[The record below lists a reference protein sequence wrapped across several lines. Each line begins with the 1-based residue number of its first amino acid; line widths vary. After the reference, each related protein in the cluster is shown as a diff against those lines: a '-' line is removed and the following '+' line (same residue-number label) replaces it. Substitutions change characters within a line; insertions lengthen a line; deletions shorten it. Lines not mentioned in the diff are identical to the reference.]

1 MQKTRLQPLR
11 ALALAFVMALFL
23 TLFPLPSFAAEL
35 NGKGTAEAPYL
46 IATEADLI
54 AFRDKVNG
62 GESGASA
69 KLTSDI
75 ALTNLW
81 SSIIGTLDTPFTGT
95 FDGDGH
101 TISNFA
107 PQYYSPV
114 AAMFACNSGTI
125 QNLTVDTNGPNY
137 YIMGSD
143 YAAAI
148 CAVNRGTIQNCT
160 SKGYIYG
167 FNDKTFVGG
176 IAAVNF
182 GTIADCTNE
191 ASIGGSGADACGGG
205 IAGVSAEGTVTNCT
219 NTGSID
225 MADSFV
231 QVTELCSGGIVGLNY
246 KSTIDRCT
254 NRGSVSSASTLS
266 YIGGVAGL
274 NNGIVRSS
282 LNTAAV
288 SKTGLSGGIAG
299 YVFTNSDTGLT
310 AQVSGSLDTSG
321 SAVYGKNAGGSITGN
336 YYKAAAGS
344 SIGTDQIAV
353 TDEQLKSGAV
363 AYLLNG
369 NNTSNPIWGQK
380 LGTDAAPLI
389 GSPDVVYGQ
398 YQGGSLQGYTNDP
411 SQTHIHSFDES
422 GKCTVE
428 GCGYESVRLDGWTL
442 TLDGALGVTFY
453 YEIDPMYLTEG
464 QDVSVTFTM
473 DGKETTVPLDEN
485 YSYHTGSKTVYGFR
499 FYVDSDKATHNIA
512 PVLTVRKDNAAVVT
526 LSQDQ
531 TYRIY
536 DYLKTIIANESG
548 SYSEELVELAKA
560 LATYD
565 YYANEY
571 FHYSGSYNPEIKLL
585 SLNGI
590 TSDTLAPYKTLSDT
604 SDDMEYPVIYY
615 GSNLYLQESVF
626 PRYYAALADPV
637 NNPVDTDNLYMG
649 YRVAGSGELYTYV
662 KTVKSGN
669 YYTGSAAKRPASELG
684 TTYEMAFFVKEGD
697 SYRQVSQLKQLS
709 VYSYGYTVLS
719 NSAAKPTLQS
729 AMKALYLYGEA
740 AKAYFASVN

>member
-11 ALALAFVMALFL
+11 ALALALVMALFL

-35 NGKGTAEAPYL
+35 NGNGTAEAPYL

-62 GESGASA
+62 GESDISA

-75 ALTNLW
+75 TLINLW
-81 SSIIGTLDTPFTGT
+81 NPIIGTLDTPFTGT

-107 PQYYSPV
+107 PKYYADI
-114 AAMFACNSGTI
+114 AALFAYNSGTI

-148 CAVNRGTIQNCT
+148 CAVNRGTIRNCA
-160 SKGYIYG
+160 SKGYVYG

-182 GTIADCTNE
+182 GTIADCTND
-191 ASIGGSGADACGGG
+191 AFIGGGGGDACGGG
-205 IAGVSAEGTVTNCT
+205 IAGVSADGMVTNCT
-219 NTGSID
+219 NTGTIKIN
-225 MADSFV
+225 DSFV
-231 QVTELCSGGIVGLNY
+231 QSTELCSGGIVGLNY

-254 NRGSVSSASTLS
+254 NQGSVSAESALS
-266 YIGGVAGL
+266 YVGGVAGL

-282 LNTAAV
+282 LNTAAI
-288 SKTGLSGGIAG
+288 SKVGLAGGIAG
-299 YVFTNSDTGLT
+299 YVFTNPDTGLT

-321 SAVYGKNAGGSITGN
+321 STVYGKNVGGSITGN
-336 YYKAAAGS
+336 YYKAGTGS

-353 TDEQLKSGAV
+353 TDEQLKSGEV
-363 AYLLNG
+363 AYRLNG
-369 NNTSNPIWGQK
+369 NNTSDPIWGQK
-380 LGTDAAPLI
+380 LGTDTAPSI

-398 YQGGSLQGYTNDP
+398 YQGGSLRGYTNDP
-411 SQTHIHSFDES
+411 NQTHIHSFDES

-428 GCGYESVRLDGWTL
+428 GCGYESIRLDGWTL

-453 YEIDPMYLTEG
+453 YEIDPMYLADG
-464 QDVSVTFTM
+464 YDVSASFTM

-485 YSYHTGSKTVYGFR
+485 YSYHTGGKTVYGFR
-499 FYVDSDKATHNIA
+499 FYVDSDKATHAIT
-512 PVLTVRKDNAAVVT
+512 PVLSVRKDNTAVVT

-536 DYLKTIIANESG
+536 DYLKTIIDNTSG
-548 SYSEELVELAKA
+548 SYSAELVELAKA

-571 FHYSGSYNPEIKLL
+571 FQYSGSYDAEIKLL
-585 SLNGI
+585 SLDGV
-590 TSDTLAPYKTLSDT
+590 TSDTLAPYKTLSDA
-604 SDDMEYPVIYY
+604 SDDTEYPVIYY

-626 PRYYAALADPV
+626 PRYYAALVDPV

-697 SYRQVSQLKQLS
+697 SYRQVSQTKQLS
-709 VYSYGYTVLS
+709 VYSYSYTVLT
-719 NSAAKPTLQS
+719 NSAAKATLQS